1 MHIGDQ
7 APNFELTDENGVN
20 RNLQELL
27 ADGPVVLYFYPAA
40 MTPGCTAEG
49 CHFRDLQAEFSAL
62 GARRVGVSADDVTKQ
77 KQFAEKYN
85 FDFPLLSDVDRRV
98 AEAYG
103 VRRSFGPL
111 PTKRATFVIG
121 ADGRILD
128 IIKSEVR
135 MSIHADRALKTLTT
149 AAPG

>member
-1 MHIGDQ
+1 MVRIGDQ
-7 APNFELTDENGVN
+7 APDFDLADENGVN
-20 RNLQELL
+20 RSLHELL

-49 CHFRDLQAEFSAL
+49 CHFRDLKAEFAAL
-62 GARRVGVSADDVTKQ
+62 GAQRVGVSADDVTKQ
-77 KQFAEKYN
+77 KQFAEKYD
-85 FDFPLLSDVDRRV
+85 FDFPLLSDGDRRV

-121 ADGRILD
+121 TEGRILD

-135 MSIHADRALKTLTT
+135 MSVHADRALKSLA